1 MPFRLPQLVFRHYLW
16 AGAAIILALLLV
28 FAFMPR
34 PLEVQLSEITRGEVN
49 VEVREEGRTRV
60 RDIYLVSAPQ
70 AGRLLRIGNPV
81 GETVQA
87 GEVIAVLLPGESA
100 LLDPRSRSDAE
111 AALRASTAAYS
122 AAEAGLAEADAA
134 LELARRE
141 AERAETLFARGV
153 SAQAALDRARTELDA
168 SRTRRSAA
176 AAGVARAAA
185 ERNGAAL
192 RLTPPRNGQREAD
205 VIDIR
210 APVTGRVLRVMQ
222 ESEAVIAAGAPILEI
237 GDPASLE
244 IVAEYLSE
252 DAVRIAAGAPVRIE
266 AWGGEE
272 PLEGRVRMVEPFGF
286 RKISALG
293 IEEQRVN
300 VIIDFA
306 DTDADPQVQRLGHG
320 YRMGVFA
327 LVWSGS
333 HEVRVP
339 VAALVRQGSGWAVF
353 REANGKALLTPVTI
367 GAQDTRHAVVASGLS
382 EGDRVILYPG
392 RDIESGASIRARKS
406 ESK

>member
-28 FAFMPR
+28 SAFMPR
-34 PLEVQLSEITRGEVN
+34 ALEVQLSDISRGEIN

-87 GEVIAVLLPGESA
+87 GAVVAVLLPGEAA
-100 LLDPRSRSDAE
+100 LLDPRSRSEAE

-122 AAEAGLAEADAA
+122 AAEAGLAEAEAA
-134 LELARRE
+134 LDLARRE
-141 AERAETLFARGV
+141 AERAETLFARGI
-153 SAQAALDRARTELDA
+153 SSQAALDRARAELEA
-168 SRTRRSAA
+168 SQTRRNAA
-176 AAGVARAAA
+176 AAGVTRAAA
-185 ERNGAAL
+185 ERSGAAL
-192 RLTPPRNGQREAD
+192 RLTPPRNGQRAAD

-244 IVAEYLSE
+244 IVAEYLSD
-252 DAVRIAAGAPVRIE
+252 DAVRIAPGAPVRIE
-266 AWGGEE
+266 AWGGEA

-286 RKISALG
+286 RKVSALG

-300 VIIDFA
+300 VIIDFSN
-306 DTDADPQVQRLGHG
+306 TDADPQVQRLGHG
-320 YRMGVFA
+320 YRMEVFA
-327 LVWSGS
+327 LVWSGRD
-333 HEVRVP
+333 EQRVP

-353 REANGKALLTPVTI
+353 REENGKAVLTPVAI
-367 GAQDTRHAVVASGLS
+367 GPQDTRYAVVASGLS
-382 EGDRVILYPG
+382 EGDRVILYPS
-392 RDIESGASIRARKS
+392 RDIEPSKSIRARKS
-406 ESK
+406 QSE

>member
-1 MPFRLPQLVFRHYLW
+1 MEKPMPFRLPQFVFRHYLW

-87 GEVIAVLLPGESA
+87 GEVIAVLLPGEAA

-122 AAEAGLAEADAA
+122 AAEAGLAEAEAA

-168 SRTRRSAA
+168 SQTRRNAA

-192 RLTPPRNGQREAD
+192 RLSPPRNNQ
-205 VIDIR
+205 
-210 APVTGRVLRVMQ
+210 Q
-222 ESEAVIAAGAPILEI
+222 
-237 GDPASLE
+237 
-244 IVAEYLSE
+244 
-252 DAVRIAAGAPVRIE
+252 
-266 AWGGEE
+266 
-272 PLEGRVRMVEPFGF
+272 
-286 RKISALG
+286 
-293 IEEQRVN
+293 
-300 VIIDFA
+300 
-306 DTDADPQVQRLGHG
+306 
-320 YRMGVFA
+320 
-327 LVWSGS
+327 
-333 HEVRVP
+333 
-339 VAALVRQGSGWAVF
+339 
-353 REANGKALLTPVTI
+353 KARP
-367 GAQDTRHAVVASGLS
+367 
-382 EGDRVILYPG
+382 
-392 RDIESGASIRARKS
+392 
-406 ESK
+406 